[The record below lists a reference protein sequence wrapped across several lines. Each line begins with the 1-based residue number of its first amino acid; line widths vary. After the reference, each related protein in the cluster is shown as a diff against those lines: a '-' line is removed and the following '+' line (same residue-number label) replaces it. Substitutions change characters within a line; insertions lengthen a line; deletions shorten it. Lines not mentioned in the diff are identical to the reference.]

1 MYSHHHVAHCVPS
14 PRRVRT
20 GAPMDPFHES
30 ALTLHPPLPA
40 ALAIRSV
47 HEWIARIRRVVP
59 PPSPATVT
67 TRRRP
72 SRTHVRKLFERL
84 RPSARPRSFASRHV
98 RAIRIRHRR
107 ARRAR
112 RGQKADDGASRDAR
126 ARRHPRRSRR
136 TRRHRSRRGFRV
148 REVHLH
154 ASHDV
159 PVRRQGDAPRGW
171 EPGQQHAHIGHDHGA
186 VLG

>member
-1 MYSHHHVAHCVPS
+1 MYSHHVAHCVPS

-30 ALTLHPPLPA
+30 ALTLHPPPPRRPRDP
-40 ALAIRSV
+40 IG
-47 HEWIARIRRVVP
+47 ARMDSADPSSGP

-148 REVHLH
+148 REVHLY